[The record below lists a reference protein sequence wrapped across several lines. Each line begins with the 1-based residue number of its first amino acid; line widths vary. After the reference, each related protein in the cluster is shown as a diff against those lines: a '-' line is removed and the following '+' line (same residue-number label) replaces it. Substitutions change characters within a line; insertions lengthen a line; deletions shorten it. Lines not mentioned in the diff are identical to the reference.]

1 MPDGSPLRMRAVQ
14 LGHDEELTCSLNLAL
29 SSPRRRRRRTFA
41 GLRGIVGNHF
51 PTYTVRA
58 YRSWPQPRRPAAP
71 AFRPPRPEVAPPR
84 PPPAAGRR
92 PSIQEPANTQQ
103 RPRTSKVARPASREP
118 PAQVA
123 ASPLAAPPK
132 AATDATSGSSAG
144 RSALTRT
151 GQLALRQNPS
161 GEECNDAASINP
173 PRPTPVDRSEPERTA
188 EGSPERVRLSGTYRS
203 VPLTVVVDPTAWNDC
218 PEMGGP
224 GEAVWVLDRAIQ
236 AQSLGPTDRQT
247 VPRRMSI
254 AWIRGE
260 ERLPRGK
267 HPTDFNSIAE
277 LSKAGWQF
285 EATARLRGG
294 KDRGGPG
301 AEDGP
306 ADIVSGSAAGN
317 PLLTSKELLE
327 LEAVVRDVTAG
338 RLGENNAPLALAVR
352 EVLRLF
358 KASDTAVIT
367 PAAPDAPV

>member
-1 MPDGSPLRMRAVQ
+1 VPDGSPLRMRAVQ
-14 LGHDEELTCSLNLAL
+14 LGHDAELTCSLNSAL
-29 SSPRRRRRRTFA
+29 SSSRRRRRRTFA
-41 GLRGIVGNHF
+41 GLRGIVSNHF

-58 YRSWPQPRRPAAP
+58 YRSWPRPRRPAAP

-132 AATDATSGSSAG
+132 AATDAAS
-144 RSALTRT
+144 
-151 GQLALRQNPS
+151 
-161 GEECNDAASINP
+161 ECNDAASINP

-247 VPRRMSI
+247 VPRRMNI

-267 HPTDFNSIAE
+267 HPTDFHSIAQR
-277 LSKAGWQF
+277 A
-285 EATARLRGG
+285 
-294 KDRGGPG
+294 
-301 AEDGP
+301 
-306 ADIVSGSAAGN
+306 SGCA
-317 PLLTSKELLE
+317 K
-327 LEAVVRDVTAG
+327 
-338 RLGENNAPLALAVR
+338 
-352 EVLRLF
+352 
-358 KASDTAVIT
+358 
-367 PAAPDAPV
+367 